1 MVRRS
6 LITDDKRFGTFDI
19 IGRNARTCVSSNSM
33 LRITFFVVLPSLL
46 LSPILYYSLTTPF
59 ALVDDYGTWYY
70 LSKLDSFSSFFRW
83 VNGSFLHFN
92 DPHERYRPLWDIYNA
107 LAWKGFGPTP
117 WAHHLSRWVF
127 HFGAVLTFVAA
138 FRRVSSPRQEPG
150 QRDGIERLLPPAFL
164 VYVWLFFP
172 NSPASRL
179 GPQEVL
185 TVFFLGLCTW
195 MTALMLSGR
204 DKSPSAHR
212 PPTLLHY
219 ALFYLS
225 YAGLCWSKEIN
236 VAVALWILVF
246 YYVVL
251 VSRAPL
257 GWKRR
262 TIMGGIPLA
271 LIFFYTVGMVYAA
284 STISGVG
291 YGNRH
296 RDPTIIGENATRVLE
311 GLFQVETSLLIT
323 VGFALLSATLL
334 CTVVIRVV
342 RTELFLDTEI
352 VFVLFLL
359 GSFVSTFLILSL
371 SWNVV
376 LRYWYPLIPVF
387 AMLLAFSVKFIL
399 AFAGGRSITLARTA
413 TVAFAGFLVFF
424 VAVNYY
430 NFSFQTV
437 IQHSLR
443 HAESRLRSEM
453 FRLLDR
459 GEYVQ
464 VEETGIEYEHK
475 LIHDIVPFQQY
486 YDYDDNRGKVHT
498 AEPDAGRH
506 YYFVTRRNLP
516 VVGDDVVAIT
526 NEWNYRL
533 LSYASGI
540 AGALQGTHPSLAVDA
555 GVFGFD
561 RDYHYQWNVYGMTS
575 GELKLAVPSAFDE
588 LLIRSEYEV
597 YVNRKT
603 NRLLYLK
610 KPCREEDTRAR
621 FFLHVWPVDAG
632 DTLPPS
638 TRAGHENADFF
649 FNEYGMR
656 YEGTCTAVRELP
668 DWDIA
673 YVRTGQFTDE
683 GRIWDAEFSF
693 DE

>member
-1 MVRRS
+1 
-6 LITDDKRFGTFDI
+6 
-19 IGRNARTCVSSNSM
+19 
-33 LRITFFVVLPSLL
+33 
-46 LSPILYYSLTTPF
+46 
-59 ALVDDYGTWYY
+59 
-70 LSKLDSFSSFFRW
+70 
-83 VNGSFLHFN
+83 
-92 DPHERYRPLWDIYNA
+92 
-107 LAWKGFGPTP
+107 
-117 WAHHLSRWVF
+117 
-127 HFGAVLTFVAA
+127 
-138 FRRVSSPRQEPG
+138 
-150 QRDGIERLLPPAFL
+150 
-164 VYVWLFFP
+164 
-172 NSPASRL
+172 
-179 GPQEVL
+179 
-185 TVFFLGLCTW
+185 

-204 DKSPSAHR
+204 DKPPSA

-251 VSRAPL
+251 VSRGHL
-257 GWKRR
+257 GEKRSA
-262 TIMGGIPLA
+262 IISGVPLA
-271 LIFFYTVGMVYAA
+271 LIFFHTLGMVYMA

-291 YGNRH
+291 YSDIETPRSF
-296 RDPTIIGENATRVLE
+296 GENVTNLLE

-334 CTVVIRVV
+334 CAVVIRVV
-342 RTELFLDTEI
+342 NRRLDNEM

-399 AFAGGRSITLARTA
+399 AFAGGRSVTLVRTA
-413 TVAFAGFLVFF
+413 IVAFAGFLVFF

-430 NFSFQTV
+430 NVSFQTV
-437 IQHSLR
+437 VQHSLR

-475 LIHDIVPFQQY
+475 LIHDIVPFQEY
-486 YDYDDNRGKVHT
+486 YDGKQRDKVHT
-498 AEPDAGRH
+498 AEPEAGRH

-540 AGALQGTHPSLAVDA
+540 AGALQGKPPFLAVDA
-555 GVFGFD
+555 GVFGVE
-561 RDYHYQWNVYGMTS
+561 RDHPYQWNVYGMTS
-575 GELKLAVPSAFDE
+575 GELKLAVPSAFDQ

-597 YVNRKT
+597 WVNRKT

-610 KPCREEDTRAR
+610 TPCREEDTRAR

-632 DTLPPS
+632 DMLPPR

-673 YVRTGQFTDE
+673 YVRTGQFTDD
-683 GRIWDAEFSF
+683 GRIWNAEFSF

>member
-1 MVRRS
+1 MKP
-6 LITDDKRFGTFDI
+6 LG
-19 IGRNARTCVSSNSM
+19 GRNARTCVSSDSM
-33 LRITFFVVLPSLL
+33 LRITFFVVIPSLL

-59 ALVDDYGTWYY
+59 ALVDDYGDWTHVYN
-70 LSKLDSFSSFFRW
+70 LDSFSSFFRW
-83 VNGSFLHFN
+83 VNVSFLHFS
-92 DPHERYRPLWDIYNA
+92 DHHERYRPFWEIYNA

-138 FRRVSSPRQEPG
+138 FRRVSFRRQELG
-150 QRDGIERLLPPAFL
+150 QREEGGGGRLLPPAFL

-204 DKSPSAHR
+204 DKPPSA

-251 VSRAPL
+251 VSRGHL
-257 GWKRR
+257 GEKRSA
-262 TIMGGIPLA
+262 IIIGVPLA
-271 LIFFYTVGMVYAA
+271 LIFFHTLGMVYAA

-291 YGNRH
+291 YSDIETPRSF
-296 RDPTIIGENATRVLE
+296 GENVTNLLE

-334 CTVVIRVV
+334 CAVVIRVV
-342 RTELFLDTEI
+342 NRRLDNEM

-399 AFAGGRSITLARTA
+399 AFAGGRSVTLVRTA
-413 TVAFAGFLVFF
+413 IVAFAGFLVFF

-430 NFSFQTV
+430 NVSFQTV
-437 IQHSLR
+437 VQHSLR
-443 HAESRLRSEM
+443 HAESRLVSEI

-459 GEYVQ
+459 GEYVR

-475 LIHDIVPFQQY
+475 LIHDIVPFSAY
-486 YDYDDNRGKVHT
+486 YDDKRYQVHT
-498 AEPDAGRH
+498 AEPGAGRH
-506 YYFVTRRNLP
+506 YYFVTRKNLL

-540 AGALQGTHPSLAVDA
+540 AGALQGKPPFLVVDA
-555 GVFGFD
+555 GVFGVE
-561 RDYHYQWNVYGMTS
+561 RDHPYQWNIYGMTS
-575 GELKLAVPSAFDE
+575 GELKLAVPSAFDQ

-597 YVNRKT
+597 WVNRKT

-632 DTLPPS
+632 DMLPPRTS
-638 TRAGHENADFF
+638 PGHENADFF

-673 YVRTGQFTDE
+673 RVRTGQFTDD

>member
-1 MVRRS
+1 
-6 LITDDKRFGTFDI
+6 
-19 IGRNARTCVSSNSM
+19 M

-83 VNGSFLHFN
+83 VNVSFLHFS
-92 DPHERYRPLWDIYNA
+92 DHHERYRPFWEIYNA

-138 FRRVSSPRQEPG
+138 FRRVSFRRQELG
-150 QRDGIERLLPPAFL
+150 QREGGGRGERLLPPAFL

-204 DKSPSAHR
+204 DKPPSA

-251 VSRAPL
+251 VSRGHL
-257 GWKRR
+257 GEKRSA
-262 TIMGGIPLA
+262 IISGVPLA
-271 LIFFYTVGMVYAA
+271 LIFFHTLGMVYMA
-284 STISGVG
+284 STISGIG
-291 YGNRH
+291 YSDIETPRSF
-296 RDPTIIGENATRVLE
+296 GENVTNLLE
-311 GLFQVETSLLIT
+311 GLFQVKTSLLIT

-334 CTVVIRVV
+334 CAVVIRVV
-342 RTELFLDTEI
+342 NRRLDNEM

-399 AFAGGRSITLARTA
+399 AFAGGRSVTLVRTA
-413 TVAFAGFLVFF
+413 IVAFAGFLVFF

-430 NFSFQTV
+430 NVSFQTV
-437 IQHSLR
+437 VQHSLR

-475 LIHDIVPFQQY
+475 LIHDIVPFQEY
-486 YDYDDNRGKVHT
+486 YDGKQRDKVHT
-498 AEPDAGRH
+498 AEPEAGRH

-540 AGALQGTHPSLAVDA
+540 AGALQGKPPFLAVDA
-555 GVFGFD
+555 GVFEVE
-561 RDYHYQWNVYGMTS
+561 RDHPYQWNVYGMTS
-575 GELKLAVPSAFDE
+575 GELKLAVPSAFDQ

-597 YVNRKT
+597 WVNRKT

-610 KPCREEDTRAR
+610 TPCREEDTRAR

-632 DTLPPS
+632 DMLPPR

-673 YVRTGQFTDE
+673 YVRTGQFTDD